1 LYKAFLFDFDG
12 TFADTAPDLIASAN
26 YIYTKYKKPA
36 ISFEQGRAIASDGTR
51 AFLNLRFD
59 KKQNNLDII
68 ALEFLDYYRK
78 NLLQKTVLFDGIS
91 SLVALFIKEKIKW
104 GVVTNKPREFTE
116 KILSHY
122 GLLNEIN
129 VLLCGDDGY
138 PTKPAPDM
146 LLKACH
152 TLAIDPADIAYI
164 GDAKRDIVAANSAK
178 MISILACY
186 GYLKKEDNIDSWGA
200 QRIILSP
207 NELSALILNERNKY
221 KKVKN
226 L

>member
-1 LYKAFLFDFDG
+1 MVFDLYKAFLFDFDG

-26 YIYTKYKKPA
+26 YIYSKYNKPS
-36 ISFEQGRAIASDGTR
+36 ISYEEGRAVASDGTR

-59 KKQNNLDII
+59 ISQNSLEVIT
-68 ALEFLDYYRK
+68 LEFLSYYRK
-78 NLLQKTVLFDGIS
+78 NLLQKTILFDGIN
-91 SLVALFIKEKIKW
+91 SLVNLLIKEKIKW

-122 GLLNEIN
+122 GLLNKID

-146 LLKACH
+146 LLKACQ
-152 TLAIDPADIAYI
+152 TLALNPADIAYI
-164 GDAKRDIVAANSAK
+164 GDAKRDIIAANSAK

-186 GYLKKEDNIDSWGA
+186 GYLKKEDNIESWEA
-200 QRIILSP
+200 QRIIHSP
-207 NELSALILNERNKY
+207 NELSASILNERNI
-221 KKVKN
+221 
-226 L
+226 

>member
-1 LYKAFLFDFDG
+1 MSKLVFDLFKAFLFDFDG

-26 YIYTKYKKPA
+26 YIYTKYNKPS
-36 ISFEQGRAIASDGTR
+36 ISYEEGRAIASDGTR

-59 KKQNNLDII
+59 ISQNNLEVIS
-68 ALEFLDYYRK
+68 LEFLDYYRK
-78 NLLQKTVLFDGIS
+78 NLLQKTILFDGIYT
-91 SLVALFIKEKIKW
+91 LIDLLIKEKIKW
-104 GVVTNKPREFTE
+104 GIATNKPREFTV

-122 GLLNEIN
+122 GLLNKIDI
-129 VLLCGDDGY
+129 LLCGDDGY

-146 LLKACH
+146 LLKACQ
-152 TLAIDPADIAYI
+152 TLALDPADIAYI

-200 QRIILSP
+200 KRIIHSP
-207 NELSALILNERNKY
+207 SELFALI
-221 KKVKN
+221 
-226 L
+226 

>member
-1 LYKAFLFDFDG
+1 MVFDLYKAFLFDFDG

-26 YIYTKYKKPA
+26 YIYSKYNKPS
-36 ISFEQGRAIASDGTR
+36 ISYEEGRAVASDGTR

-59 KKQNNLDII
+59 ISQNSLEVIT
-68 ALEFLDYYRK
+68 LEFLSYYRK
-78 NLLQKTVLFDGIS
+78 NLLQKTILFDGIN
-91 SLVALFIKEKIKW
+91 SLVNLLIKEKIKW

-122 GLLNEIN
+122 GLLNKID

-146 LLKACH
+146 LLKACQ
-152 TLAIDPADIAYI
+152 TLALDPPDIAYI

-186 GYLKKEDNIDSWGA
+186 GYLKKEDNIESWGA
-200 QRIILSP
+200 QRIIHSP
-207 NELSALILNERNKY
+207 NELSASI
-221 KKVKN
+221 
-226 L
+226 

>member
-1 LYKAFLFDFDG
+1 LVFDLYKAFLFDFDG

-26 YIYTKYKKPA
+26 YIYSKYNKPS
-36 ISFEQGRAIASDGTR
+36 ISYEEGRAVASDGTK

-59 KKQNNLDII
+59 ISQNSLEVIT
-68 ALEFLDYYRK
+68 LEFLSYYRK
-78 NLLQKTVLFDGIS
+78 NLLQKTILFDGIN
-91 SLVALFIKEKIKW
+91 SLVNLLIKEKIKW

-122 GLLNEIN
+122 GLLNKID

-146 LLKACH
+146 LLKACQ
-152 TLAIDPADIAYI
+152 TLALNPADIAYI
-164 GDAKRDIVAANSAK
+164 GDAKRDIIAANSAK

-186 GYLKKEDNIDSWGA
+186 GYLKKEDNIDSWVA
-200 QRIILSP
+200 EMIIHSP
-207 NELSALILNERNKY
+207 NELSASI
-221 KKVKN
+221 
-226 L
+226 

>member
-1 LYKAFLFDFDG
+1 MVFDLYKAFLFDFDG

-26 YIYTKYKKPA
+26 YIYSKYNKPS
-36 ISFEQGRAIASDGTR
+36 ISYEEGRAVASDGTR

-59 KKQNNLDII
+59 ISQNSLEVIT
-68 ALEFLDYYRK
+68 LEFLSYYRK
-78 NLLQKTVLFDGIS
+78 NLLQKTILFDGIN
-91 SLVALFIKEKIKW
+91 SLVNLLIKEKIKW

-122 GLLNEIN
+122 GLLNKID

-138 PTKPAPDM
+138 PAKPAPDM
-146 LLKACH
+146 LLKACQ
-152 TLAIDPADIAYI
+152 TLALNPADIAYI

-178 MISILACY
+178 MISIHACY

-200 QRIILSP
+200 QRIIHSP
-207 NELSALILNERNKY
+207 NELSASI
-221 KKVKN
+221 
-226 L
+226 

>member
-1 LYKAFLFDFDG
+1 MVFDLYKAFLFDFDG

-26 YIYTKYKKPA
+26 YIYSKYNKPS
-36 ISFEQGRAIASDGTR
+36 ISYEEGRAVASDGTR

-59 KKQNNLDII
+59 ISKNSLEVIT
-68 ALEFLDYYRK
+68 LEFLSYYRK
-78 NLLQKTVLFDGIS
+78 NLLQKTILFDGIN
-91 SLVALFIKEKIKW
+91 SLVNLLIKEKIKW

-122 GLLNEIN
+122 GLLNKID

-146 LLKACH
+146 LLKACQ
-152 TLAIDPADIAYI
+152 TLALDPADVAYI

-200 QRIILSP
+200 KRIIHSP
-207 NELSALILNERNKY
+207 GELFALI
-221 KKVKN
+221 
-226 L
+226 

>member
-1 LYKAFLFDFDG
+1 MSKLVFDLYKAFLFDFDG

-26 YIYTKYKKPA
+26 YIYSKYNKPS
-36 ISFEQGRAIASDGTR
+36 ISYEEGRAVASDGTR

-59 KKQNNLDII
+59 ISQNSLEVIT
-68 ALEFLDYYRK
+68 LEFLSYYRK
-78 NLLQKTVLFDGIS
+78 NLLQKTILFDGIN
-91 SLVALFIKEKIKW
+91 SLVNLLIKEKIKW

-122 GLLNEIN
+122 GLLNKID

-146 LLKACH
+146 LLKACQ
-152 TLAIDPADIAYI
+152 TLALNPTDIAYI
-164 GDAKRDIVAANSAK
+164 GDAKRDIIAANAAK

-200 QRIILSP
+200 QRIIHSP
-207 NELSALILNERNKY
+207 NELSASI
-221 KKVKN
+221 
-226 L
+226 

>member
-1 LYKAFLFDFDG
+1 MVFDLYKAFLFDFDG

-26 YIYTKYKKPA
+26 YIYSKYNKPS
-36 ISFEQGRAIASDGTR
+36 ISYEEGRAVASDGTR

-59 KKQNNLDII
+59 ISQNSLEVIT
-68 ALEFLDYYRK
+68 LEFLSYYRK
-78 NLLQKTVLFDGIS
+78 NLLQKTILFDGIN
-91 SLVALFIKEKIKW
+91 SLVNLLIKEKIKW

-116 KILSHY
+116 KILSYY
-122 GLLNEIN
+122 GLLNKID

-146 LLKACH
+146 LLKACQ
-152 TLAIDPADIAYI
+152 TLALNPADIAYI
-164 GDAKRDIVAANSAK
+164 GDAKRDIIAANSAK

-200 QRIILSP
+200 QRIIHSP
-207 NELSALILNERNKY
+207 NELSASI
-221 KKVKN
+221 
-226 L
+226 

>member
-1 LYKAFLFDFDG
+1 MVFDLYKAFLFDFDG

-26 YIYTKYKKPA
+26 YIYSKYNKPS
-36 ISFEQGRAIASDGTR
+36 ISYEEGRAVASDGTR

-59 KKQNNLDII
+59 ISQNSLEVIT
-68 ALEFLDYYRK
+68 LEFLSYYRK
-78 NLLQKTVLFDGIS
+78 NLLQKTILFDGIN
-91 SLVALFIKEKIKW
+91 SLVNLLIKEKIKW

-122 GLLNEIN
+122 GLLNKID

-146 LLKACH
+146 LLKACQ
-152 TLAIDPADIAYI
+152 TLALNPAGIAYI
-164 GDAKRDIVAANSAK
+164 GDAKRDIIAANSAK

-200 QRIILSP
+200 QRIIHSP
-207 NELSALILNERNKY
+207 NELSASI
-221 KKVKN
+221 
-226 L
+226 

>member
-1 LYKAFLFDFDG
+1 MVFDLYKAFLFDFDG

-26 YIYTKYKKPA
+26 YIYSKYNKPS
-36 ISFEQGRAIASDGTR
+36 ISYEDGRAVASDGTR

-59 KKQNNLDII
+59 ISQNSLEVIT
-68 ALEFLDYYRK
+68 LEFLSYYRK
-78 NLLQKTVLFDGIS
+78 NLLQKTILFDGIN
-91 SLVALFIKEKIKW
+91 SLVNLLIKEKIKW

-122 GLLNEIN
+122 GLLNKID
-129 VLLCGDDGY
+129 VLICGDDGY

-146 LLKACH
+146 LLKACQ
-152 TLAIDPADIAYI
+152 TLALNPEDIAYI
-164 GDAKRDIVAANSAK
+164 GDAKRDIIAANSAK

-200 QRIILSP
+200 QMIIHSP
-207 NELSALILNERNKY
+207 NELSASI
-221 KKVKN
+221 
-226 L
+226 

>member
-1 LYKAFLFDFDG
+1 MSKLVFDLYKAFLFDFDG

-26 YIYTKYKKPA
+26 YIYSKYNKPS
-36 ISFEQGRAIASDGTR
+36 ISYEEGRAVASDGTK

-59 KKQNNLDII
+59 ISQNSLEVIT
-68 ALEFLDYYRK
+68 LEFLSYYRK
-78 NLLQKTVLFDGIS
+78 NLLQKTILFDGIN
-91 SLVALFIKEKIKW
+91 SLVNLLIKEKIKW

-122 GLLNEIN
+122 GLLNKID

-146 LLKACH
+146 LIKACQ
-152 TLAIDPADIAYI
+152 TLALNPADIAYI
-164 GDAKRDIVAANSAK
+164 GDAKRDIIAANSAK

-200 QRIILSP
+200 QRIIHSP
-207 NELSALILNERNKY
+207 NDLVALI
-221 KKVKN
+221 
-226 L
+226 